1 MVTENNSEECLVNLI
16 CEGSMEFLKIYS
28 DMQQF
33 FEPYDMD
40 EIGILF
46 CCMMNYAFHG
56 EEPNFNDMCN
66 ERFIWPVL
74 KRHIDQCA
82 AATEKNATNGAK
94 GGRPKNP
101 TKPNETQ
108 QNPDKPNETQA
119 NPTEPNKTLQEQEQ
133 EHIQEQ
139 DKKKSVKEKRSQRSR
154 FTPPTVEEVR
164 AYCQERGNNVDP
176 QKFVD
181 YYESVGWMVGNKK
194 PMKDFKAGVR
204 TWERNDFSGGNR
216 DSPSDNG
223 VLRQRNYDADYF
235 ASLEV
240 DLTK

>member
-1 MVTENNSEECLVNLI
+1 
-16 CEGSMEFLKIYS
+16 MEFLKIYS

-40 EIGILF
+40 EIGFLF
-46 CCMMNYAFHG
+46 VCMMDYAFRG
-56 EEPNFNDMCN
+56 EEPKFNDLCN
-66 ERFIWPVL
+66 ERFVWPVL
-74 KRHIDQCA
+74 KHYIDQCA
-82 AATEKNATNGAK
+82 AAAEKNATNGAK
-94 GGRPKNP
+94 GGRPRNP
-101 TKPNETQ
+101 KKPNETQ
-108 QNPDKPNETQA
+108 QNPEKPNETQA
-119 NPTEPNKTLQEQEQ
+119 NPKKPNKSLQEQ
-133 EHIQEQ
+133 EHIQEHIQ
-139 DKKKSVKEKRSQRSR
+139 EQNNSICSRKR

-204 TWERNDFSGGNR
+204 TWERNDFSGGKR
-216 DSPSDNG
+216 DSPKESG
-223 VLRQRNYDADYF
+223 VGFGEVLRQRDYDDDYF
-235 ASLEV
+235 ASIEV